1 MTVIICANEH
11 DVHWVYDSRL
21 ANHAYAYPDTPP
33 GTYWAIVAAF
43 AGEKLELIYF
53 REEGA
58 LTPSYADP
66 KWMGILPFLA
76 IDVST
81 SSVPLP
87 PVADYSEFISP
98 QAGLIKLVVGDY
110 INASCK
116 LDFNVAKFTAE
127 SVIKYKIPSVKV
139 LAAIDYAKK
148 LIARSQT
155 EKIDSQRQLD
165 DMYEWIQTTV
175 GDIKTVESVQKTIER
190 AVDPVNNFQVD
201 DQGILWGRVDFD
213 LETVDLDEIF

>member
-11 DVHWVYDSRL
+11 DVHWVYDTRL
-21 ANHAYAYPDTPP
+21 ANHAYAYPDTPL

-87 PVADYSEFISP
+87 PINDYSEFISP
-98 QAGLIKLVVGDY
+98 DAGLVKLVVGDY
-110 INASCK
+110 INASCL
-116 LDFNVAKFTAE
+116 LDFNVNKFVGEA
-127 SVIKYKIPSVKV
+127 VIKYKLPSVKV

-165 DMYEWIQTTV
+165 DMYEWIQATV
-175 GDIKTVESVQKTIER
+175 GEIKSVESAQKVLNC
-190 AVDPVNNFQVD
+190 ALSNPHNFQVD
-201 DQGILWGRVDFD
+201 ENGILWGRVDFD